1 MLQRDIAYAMTTS
14 CNGVCPFA
22 LSLTKSELI
31 LYDSR
36 FQHRVTTDQVS
47 LFPFGDSIMTFLPPA
62 DIPSDIVPLHS
73 SVTDISPG
81 LFPEIA
87 HPSCIE
93 IQLSLVRVGSG
104 QGLGYCPHEK
114 ICSTL

>member
-14 CNGVCPFA
+14 CYGVCPFA
-22 LSLTKSELI
+22 LSLTLTKSEFI

-47 LFPFGDSIMTFLPPA
+47 LFPFGDSIRTFLPPA
-62 DIPSDIVPLHS
+62 DIRSDIVPLHYT
-73 SVTDISPG
+73 VTDISPG

-87 HPSCIE
+87 YPIVLRSI
-93 IQLSLVRVGSG
+93 
-104 QGLGYCPHEK
+104 
-114 ICSTL
+114 